1 MAIHLLNVN
10 ISHSD
15 HMNLRTSD
23 IIGCVWEVGI
33 CLSERKVVLEI
44 LIV

>member
-15 HMNLRTSD
+15 RMNLRASD
-23 IIGCVWEVGI
+23 IISCVWEVGV
-33 CLSERKVVLEI
+33 CVSERKVVLAI

>member
-15 HMNLRTSD
+15 PMNLRASD
-23 IIGCVWEVGI
+23 IISCVWEGGV
-33 CLSERKVVLEI
+33 CVSERKVVLAI